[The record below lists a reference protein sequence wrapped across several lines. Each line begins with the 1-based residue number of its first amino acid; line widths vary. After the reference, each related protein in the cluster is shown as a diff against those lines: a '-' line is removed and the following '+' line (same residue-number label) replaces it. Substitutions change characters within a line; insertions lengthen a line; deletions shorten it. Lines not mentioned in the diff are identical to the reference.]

1 MRIFGAGKAF
11 ALYGKVMRDV
21 QLTAEDNAFMKQRQ
35 DEFFDYV
42 NGLLTSGTTPD
53 EFREGQALLGKV
65 MLCALKCEMDID
77 TANSGISLGVVNSA
91 KSLKDIRT
99 DYRVA
104 TNLCK
109 LGTAPGFRPRTT
121 ELRWLLL
128 VVHAVVLRGACA
140 CARRSY
146 AGCCLWCMRCGGWR
160 GACMHV

>member
-1 MRIFGAGKAF
+1 MDGSYFLQGTKLGKFYLLVGWLVAWLTCAFFGAGKAF

-21 QLTAEDNAFMKQRQ
+21 QLTDEDNAFMKQRQ

-42 NGLLTSGTTPD
+42 NGLLTSGTTLD

-77 TANSGISLGVVNSA
+77 TANSGISMGVVNSA

-99 DYRVA
+99 DYRIA

-109 LGTAPGFRPRTT
+109 CRVPPPHGGATL
-121 ELRWLLL
+121 
-128 VVHAVVLRGACA
+128 VVLRVAWMLA
-140 CARRSY
+140 
-146 AGCCLWCMRCGGWR
+146 
-160 GACMHV
+160 